1 MKPLSRVRLFT
12 TPWTAAHQAPPS
24 MGFSRQ
30 GYWSGLPFPSPGESS
45 QPRSPAL
52 QVDALLSELPGNP
65 TRPWKGPR
73 KDSSL
78 ESWEHDPAGPL
89 IRTTC
94 LQSRE
99 RTQLYYFKPS
109 RLYGTALCQPEET
122 NKEGQPGPGSQE
134 TQEGNLQ
141 RLRERSRAAAQEF
154 REGSGPFWSLLIHPR
169 EQTLWGTK
177 NRVRKEPA

>member
-1 MKPLSRVRLFT
+1 
-12 TPWTAAHQAPPS
+12 
-24 MGFSRQ
+24 MGCHFLLQ
-30 GYWSGLPFPSPGESS
+30 GNLPDPGIK
-45 QPRSPAL
+45 PRSPAL
-52 QVDALLSELPGNP
+52 QVDTLPSELPGNP

-78 ESWEHDPAGPL
+78 ESWEHDPAGTL

-94 LQSRE
+94 FQTRE
-99 RTQLYYFKPS
+99 RTRLYCFKPS

-122 NKEGQPGPGSQE
+122 NKEGQPGPGNQE
-134 TQEGNLQ
+134 TQKGNLQ
-141 RLRERSRAAAQEF
+141 RLQECSRAATQEF